1 MKPEKVVLG
10 ISVFLAVSMF
20 VFGVLKFFDPFKG
33 WYAVQIHGSGLGES
47 SYWLGITGEIM
58 TGVLLLSSVVFR
70 KNLSLKMFSIGIT
83 VASAMIVVMMMTGI
97 YVHLHSNVP
106 ASVLPLK
113 IKPPYIPGLF
123 LLLAITNLIIV
134 QQRKHMTRNGE

>member
-47 SYWLGITGEIM
+47 SYWQGIAGEIM

-134 QQRKHMTRNGE
+134 QQRKHITRNGE